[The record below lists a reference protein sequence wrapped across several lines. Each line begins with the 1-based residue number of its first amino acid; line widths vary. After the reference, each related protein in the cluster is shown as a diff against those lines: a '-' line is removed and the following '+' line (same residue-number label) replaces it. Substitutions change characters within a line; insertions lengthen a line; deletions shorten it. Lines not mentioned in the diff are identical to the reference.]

1 MINANIFIILFSS
14 LSHAQSAFLFLQLI
28 LGLTLPAAAQEV
40 QFSAS
45 TQLFILR
52 LKSYKTLKAGSVKE
66 ISELKKEFGVGV
78 SGDKVVVEAM
88 LKVDEGIDMKK
99 LKKLGVEINTSV
111 GGVLSARI
119 PVYKLEKLKKV
130 KGLVL
135 VEVDLTVKP
144 RQ

>member
-1 MINANIFIILFSS
+1 MGF
-14 LSHAQSAFLFLQLI
+14 
-28 LGLTLPAAAQEV
+28 PAISGAQEV

-52 LKSYKTLKAGSVKE
+52 LKSYKTLKPGSVNE
-66 ISELKKEFGVGV
+66 INELKKEFGIGV
-78 SGDKVVVEAM
+78 SGDKVVVGAM

-99 LKKLGVEINTSV
+99 LKKLGVEINTTA
-111 GGVLSARI
+111 GDILTARI

-135 VEVDLTVKP
+135 VEVDLNVKT

>member
-1 MINANIFIILFSS
+1 MNRIAGIFLMLLLMVFP
-14 LSHAQSAFLFLQLI
+14 LI
-28 LGLTLPAAAQEV
+28 TEAQEV

-52 LKSYKTLKAGSVKE
+52 LKSYKTLKPGSVNE
-66 ISELKKEFGVGV
+66 INELKKEFGIGV
-78 SGDKVVVEAM
+78 SGDKVVVGAM

-99 LKKLGVEINTSV
+99 LKKLGVEINTTA
-111 GGVLSARI
+111 GDILTARI

-135 VEVDLTVKP
+135 VEVDLNVKT